1 MEINKFSDIL
11 GVVATEDIVEGRL
24 VFITTHS
31 EDYDFGSRVD
41 LPGVKLPDDSDDSDK
56 SKYVSAFQVNNR
68 NVPIYEPTPSFSL
81 ALRQGFDQDSNV
93 PFDATVHLTAPGN
106 KEGQTIPSG
115 EVCLA
120 FAGGVFTVPSGAF
133 IYHASLAAGAFLVV
147 ANTAD
152 DSAGEAGQL
161 KYSATAGIAIVE
173 RYDATNNR
181 LTFRTLQP

>member
-1 MEINKFSDIL
+1 MEINKFSDIM
-11 GVVATEDIVEGRL
+11 GVVATEDIVEGRM

-31 EDYDFGSRVD
+31 EDYDYGSRVE
-41 LPGVKLPDDSDDSDK
+41 LPGVQLPDDSTDAAISN
-56 SKYVSAFQVNNR
+56 YVSAFQVNNR
-68 NVPIYEPTPSFSL
+68 NVPIYEPTPSFSF

-106 KEGQTIPSG
+106 KEGETIPSG

-133 IYHASLAAGAFLVV
+133 IYNASLATGAHLIV

-152 DSAGEAGQL
+152 DSAGDAGKL
-161 KYSATAGIAIVE
+161 KYSATAGVAIVL
-173 RYDATNNR
+173 RYDSTNNR
-181 LTFRTLQP
+181 LTFRTFQP